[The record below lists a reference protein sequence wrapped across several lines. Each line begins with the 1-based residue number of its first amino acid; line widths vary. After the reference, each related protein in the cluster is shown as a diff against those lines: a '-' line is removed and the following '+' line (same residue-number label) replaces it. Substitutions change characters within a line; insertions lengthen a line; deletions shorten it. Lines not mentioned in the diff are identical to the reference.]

1 MRPFTHK
8 NSIGTF
14 FDVLTDP
21 SGSGTPDIA
30 ARRGATARQDAIIS
44 VLSGDV
50 NLDQLPEFAA
60 SLRELLTSSVQLIVL
75 DLSRV
80 TVFSPNA
87 ASVLVNFVSFV
98 EGGGKRLVLFRPSRT
113 VRTVLDTLHL
123 THLFEIQ
130 QTEDELLL
138 DLPD

>member
-8 NSIGTF
+8 DIIGTF
-14 FDVLTDP
+14 FDTLA
-21 SGSGTPDIA
+21 TPGGCDTGEFS
-30 ARRGATARQDAIIS
+30 ARRGATTRQDAIVS

-50 NLDQLPEFAA
+50 NLEQLPEFAA
-60 SLRELLTSSVQLIVL
+60 SLQQLLTSAVRVIVL
-75 DLSRV
+75 DLSCI
-80 TVFSPNA
+80 TIFSPNA
-87 ASVLVNFVSFV
+87 ASVLVNFLNFV
-98 EGGGKRLVLFRPSRT
+98 EGGGKRLVVYRPAWA
-113 VRTVLDTLHL
+113 VRTMLNALHV